1 MSNEVG
7 CDGIVYDD
15 STMEYIRIMG
25 TVHAGLAMMAEEV
38 YEVVY
43 GIPLR
48 TK

>member
-1 MSNEVG
+1 MGS
-7 CDGIVYDD
+7 DGIAYDD

-25 TVHAGLAMMAEEV
+25 AVNTGLAAMAEVV

-48 TK
+48 IK